1 MAAEDPELAAK
12 VLVSALP
19 AAAAS
24 VPGRLDYRLVLDGL
38 GAYHVAIDGGRADVT
53 QESDNGA
60 GGGPAGAEG
69 GETPRGHA
77 DFTLAT
83 DPATFA
89 RLAAGADPLRL
100 VVGGEPPLPCQQH
113 P

>member
-38 GAYHVAIDGGRADVT
+38 GAYHVAIDGGRAEVT
-53 QESDNGA
+53 RGA
-60 GGGPAGAEG
+60 SRGAATGTRTSRSRPIPRRSRGWPPA
-69 GETPRGHA
+69 R
-77 DFTLAT
+77 
-83 DPATFA
+83 A
-89 RLAAGADPLRL
+89 RCG
-100 VVGGEPPLPCQQH
+100 
-113 P
+113 